1 MTNLSTIECENE
13 VLRDRLVKIK
23 MAAYALIGL
32 IEDGE
37 SDPLNDAIANL
48 KKSIEMTAI
57 IRETG
62 ESVQGQPWDDG
73 RFHAEDGTAR
83 SWWQCEV
90 EIIET

>member
-13 VLRDRLVKIK
+13 VLRDRLVKTK

-48 KKSIEMTAI
+48 KKALK
-57 IRETG
+57 
-62 ESVQGQPWDDG
+62 
-73 RFHAEDGTAR
+73 
-83 SWWQCEV
+83 
-90 EIIET
+90 

>member
-48 KKSIEMTAI
+48 KKALK
-57 IRETG
+57 
-62 ESVQGQPWDDG
+62 
-73 RFHAEDGTAR
+73 
-83 SWWQCEV
+83 
-90 EIIET
+90 

>member
-37 SDPLNDAIANL
+37 SDPLNDAIENL
-48 KKSIEMTAI
+48 KKALK
-57 IRETG
+57 
-62 ESVQGQPWDDG
+62 
-73 RFHAEDGTAR
+73 
-83 SWWQCEV
+83 
-90 EIIET
+90 

>member
-48 KKSIEMTAI
+48 KKAL
-57 IRETG
+57 R
-62 ESVQGQPWDDG
+62 
-73 RFHAEDGTAR
+73 
-83 SWWQCEV
+83 
-90 EIIET
+90 

>member
-23 MAAYALIGL
+23 MAAYTLIGL

-48 KKSIEMTAI
+48 KKALK
-57 IRETG
+57 
-62 ESVQGQPWDDG
+62 
-73 RFHAEDGTAR
+73 
-83 SWWQCEV
+83 
-90 EIIET
+90 

>member
-1 MTNLSTIECENE
+1 MTNLSTIELENE

-48 KKSIEMTAI
+48 KKALK
-57 IRETG
+57 
-62 ESVQGQPWDDG
+62 
-73 RFHAEDGTAR
+73 
-83 SWWQCEV
+83 
-90 EIIET
+90 

>member
-32 IEDGE
+32 IEDGD

-48 KKSIEMTAI
+48 KKALK
-57 IRETG
+57 
-62 ESVQGQPWDDG
+62 
-73 RFHAEDGTAR
+73 
-83 SWWQCEV
+83 
-90 EIIET
+90 

>member
-1 MTNLSTIECENE
+1 MTNLSSIERENE

-48 KKSIEMTAI
+48 KKALK
-57 IRETG
+57 
-62 ESVQGQPWDDG
+62 
-73 RFHAEDGTAR
+73 
-83 SWWQCEV
+83 
-90 EIIET
+90 

>member
-37 SDPLNDAIANL
+37 SEPLNDAIDNL
-48 KKSIEMTAI
+48 KKALK
-57 IRETG
+57 
-62 ESVQGQPWDDG
+62 
-73 RFHAEDGTAR
+73 
-83 SWWQCEV
+83 
-90 EIIET
+90 

>member
-37 SDPLNDAIANL
+37 SDPLNDAIDNL
-48 KKSIEMTAI
+48 KKALK
-57 IRETG
+57 
-62 ESVQGQPWDDG
+62 
-73 RFHAEDGTAR
+73 
-83 SWWQCEV
+83 
-90 EIIET
+90 

>member
-13 VLRDRLVKIK
+13 VLRDRLVKIKIK

-48 KKSIEMTAI
+48 KKALK
-57 IRETG
+57 
-62 ESVQGQPWDDG
+62 
-73 RFHAEDGTAR
+73 
-83 SWWQCEV
+83 
-90 EIIET
+90 

>member
-13 VLRDRLVKIK
+13 MLRDRLVKIK

-48 KKSIEMTAI
+48 KKALK
-57 IRETG
+57 
-62 ESVQGQPWDDG
+62 
-73 RFHAEDGTAR
+73 
-83 SWWQCEV
+83 
-90 EIIET
+90 

>member
-48 KKSIEMTAI
+48 KK
-57 IRETG
+57 
-62 ESVQGQPWDDG
+62 
-73 RFHAEDGTAR
+73 H
-83 SWWQCEV
+83 
-90 EIIET
+90 

>member
-23 MAAYALIGL
+23 MVAYALIGL

-48 KKSIEMTAI
+48 KKALK
-57 IRETG
+57 
-62 ESVQGQPWDDG
+62 
-73 RFHAEDGTAR
+73 
-83 SWWQCEV
+83 
-90 EIIET
+90 